1 MRETQPARAAV
12 RPLARSSS
20 RRMLTFLPQAALLLD
35 SFVMVLLAVAATS
48 AREWLGWFS
57 EPLDVSG
64 SFRIAGPAMLLGWLA
79 LIGVMGGYRER
90 WFGSGMEEYKIVLY
104 ATLGTGG
111 LTGVAAYLAQFP
123 LSRSFYLLVFT
134 FGGVFLILER
144 FLLRRALHRA
154 RQAGALRQDVL
165 IAGTPDHIDT
175 VAGVLQRESWLGL
188 HVLGAVVPAGCETE
202 ETSRGVPVLG
212 STDDILEVLESSSA
226 DVLFIAEG
234 ALEGPER
241 MRELVWELENHHA
254 RVVVAPSLTDVSRQR
269 VRISPVG
276 GLPLVHV
283 DPPSSMRASRRA
295 KRLFDILGS
304 ALLLLWVIPVFGA
317 VAAWI
322 KIHDGGSV
330 FFRQTRIGKDGAA
343 FNCLKFRTMVTDAEA
358 RLAELHAVQ
367 GFTGGLF
374 KMKNDPRIT
383 RPGRFL
389 RRYSL
394 DELPQL
400 VNVLRGHMS
409 LVGPRPP
416 LPSEVATYDRFTRR
430 RLHVRPGMTG
440 LWQVSGR
447 SELTWTEAVRLDLYY
462 VDNWSLLQD
471 MSILAKT
478 FGAVVGSKG
487 AY

>member
-1 MRETQPARAAV
+1 MTK
-12 RPLARSSS
+12 SG
-20 RRMLTFLPQAALLLD
+20 RRMLSFLPQAALLLD
-35 SFVMVLLAVAATS
+35 TGVLVLLAIAATS
-48 AREWLGWFS
+48 ARAWLGWFS
-57 EPLDVSG
+57 EPLNVRTT
-64 SFRIAGPAMLLGWLA
+64 FWIAGPAMLVGWIA
-79 LIGVMGGYRER
+79 LIALLGGYRER
-90 WFGSGMEEYKIVLY
+90 WFGSGMEEYKIVLS
-104 ATLGTGG
+104 ATLWTGG
-111 LTGVAAYLAQFP
+111 LTGVVAYLTQFN
-123 LSRSFYLLVFT
+123 LSRSFYLLVFS
-134 FGGVFLILER
+134 FGGFLLILGR
-144 FLLRRALHRA
+144 FLLRRALHQA
-154 RQAGALRQDVL
+154 RRAGALRHDVL

-188 HVLGAVVPAGCETE
+188 HVLGAVVPSSCATE

-212 STDDILEVLESSSA
+212 STDHIVEVLDSSNA
-226 DVLFIAEG
+226 DVLFVAGG

-241 MRELVWELENHHA
+241 MRELVWELEHHRA
-254 RVVVAPSLTDVSRQR
+254 RVVVAPSLTDVSSER

-283 DPPSSMRASRRA
+283 DPPTSIKATRRA
-295 KRLFDILGS
+295 KRLFDIVVS
-304 ALLLLWVIPVFGA
+304 ALLLIWVIPVLTA
-317 VAAWI
+317 VAVWI
-322 KIHDGGSV
+322 RIHDGGAV
-330 FFRQTRIGKDGAA
+330 FFRQTRIGKDGTA

-358 RLAELHAVQ
+358 RLAELHAEQ

-374 KMKNDPRIT
+374 KMKDDPRIT

-400 VNVLRGHMS
+400 INVLRGHMS

-416 LPSEVATYDRFTRR
+416 LPAEVATYDRFTRR

-447 SELTWTEAVRLDLYY
+447 SELTWAEAVRLDLYY
-462 VDNWSLLQD
+462 VDNWSMLQD

-478 FGAVVGSKG
+478 FGAVVGSRG